1 MKNAIEYY
9 RPIFAYL
16 RQHMLTCILA
26 IAFTLFGC
34 TAMILLDIHM
44 GHRAVAHYPPRLPTF
59 TLNDSEPLAAQLA
72 AHPGKSPRTHR
83 TGAEWQ
89 AMHEADLRRIAE
101 LESRIA
107 AGQHEAVHAQYA
119 GK

>member
-1 MKNAIEYY
+1 MTH
-9 RPIFAYL
+9 PIATYL
-16 RQHMLTCILA
+16 RQHLLTCIVA
-26 IAFTLFGC
+26 IAFTMFGC

-44 GHRAVAHYPPRLPTF
+44 GHRAVAHHYPTHLPTF
-59 TLNDSEPLAAQLA
+59 TLNDSESVAAQLA

-89 AMHEADLRRIAE
+89 SLHEADARRIAE
-101 LESRIA
+101 LETRLA